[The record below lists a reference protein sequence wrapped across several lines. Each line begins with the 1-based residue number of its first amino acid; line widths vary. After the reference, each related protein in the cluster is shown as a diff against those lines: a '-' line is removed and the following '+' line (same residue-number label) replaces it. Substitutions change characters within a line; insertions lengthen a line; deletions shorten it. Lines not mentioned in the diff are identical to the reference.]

1 MLLIVNSICGRTVY
15 YLSFATYFCVKMLK
29 IAISVDIV
37 IRKQPLYV
45 QGHPRLLILV
55 PMERA
60 YMYTFLVV
68 INSNFSPILH
78 RFGDMAA

>member
-1 MLLIVNSICGRTVY
+1 MLLMVNSIRGRTVY

-37 IRKQPLYV
+37 IRKQPFICSRSSKV
-45 QGHPRLLILV
+45 VDFGTNGKSV
-55 PMERA
+55 
-60 YMYTFLVV
+60 YTFLLV
-68 INSNFSPILH
+68 INSNFRPILH